1 MTFAQRR
8 RRKLILSGLSKSTS
22 TSPLYLFQNPQL
34 LLFFREDRSRNYIT
48 PRFCFAFLERRHFLR
63 FGCGRAGVARCPF
76 GMSHNILHSSLP
88 PSHSLRHFEM
98 AIFCSLR
105 CKRFRGLYIL
115 RSGLRLPPSA
125 SVVCLASG
133 QLVSQSFNPSV
144 PPSLP
149 SRRIY
154 FHFLPN
160 QTEGRR
166 DGGDEWTDCTRA
178 RPRPPPASCIFPRRR
193 RRKYIDHC
201 TATATTDRDR
211 TTDGPRARHSPPFS
225 SSSSSSS

>member
-133 QLVSQSFNPSV
+133 QLVSPSIRQ
-144 PPSLP
+144 SLP
-149 SRRIY
+149 PVPSNL
-154 FHFLPN
+154 FSLFTKSDGG
-160 QTEGRR
+160 TEGTSGQTAHARGR
-166 DGGDEWTDCTRA
+166 GRHQHHVFSHGGGGE
-178 RPRPPPASCIFPRRR
+178 SI
-193 RRKYIDHC
+193 
-201 TATATTDRDR
+201 
-211 TTDGPRARHSPPFS
+211 
-225 SSSSSSS
+225 